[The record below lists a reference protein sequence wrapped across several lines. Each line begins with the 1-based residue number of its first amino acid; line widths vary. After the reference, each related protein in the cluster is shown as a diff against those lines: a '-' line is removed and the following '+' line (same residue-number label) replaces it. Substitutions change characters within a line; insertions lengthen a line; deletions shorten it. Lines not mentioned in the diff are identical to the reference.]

1 MSRDYFK
8 MKLQWGVVLVE
19 DVPYLVETV
28 QSPDIDPPEG
38 LGRGSSLAQYT
49 DWYKENMYLL
59 LIDRDPV
66 LFKDVQIIHP
76 EDQYVKI
83 GTTIHYL
90 RRSMGKN
97 YKIVPHGDSYG
108 LTSRDMLRAITF
120 IQNPTYRKK
129 GLTVGI
135 YSPQVAI
142 VGNSLMYRDYF
153 VGSIRDGSI
162 RWERHVPDSILKEL
176 KGIFKVRNERVTK
189 YKTETPTPPI
199 ASSIDRVLEE
209 LTAGRRAM
217 EDL

>member
-59 LIDRDPV
+59 LVGKDPV

-76 EDQYVKI
+76 EDQYVKL
-83 GTTIHYL
+83 GSTIHYFN
-90 RRSMGKN
+90 RFMGRD
-97 YKIVPHGDSYG
+97 YKIAPHGDSYG
-108 LTSRDMLRAITF
+108 LSSSDMLRAITF
-120 IQNPTYRKK
+120 IQNPTYRKR
-129 GLTVGI
+129 GLSEGV

-142 VGNSLMYRDYF
+142 INDSLMYRGYC
-153 VGSIRDGSI
+153 VGVIQDGSI
-162 RWERHVPDSILKEL
+162 KWKGRIPDSILKEL
-176 KGIFKVRNERVTK
+176 KGIFKVRNEGVTE
-189 YKTETPTPPI
+189 YKTETLTPPI
-199 ASSIDRVLEE
+199 VSSIDRVLEE
-209 LTAGRRAM
+209 IAAGRRAM